1 MHGETPLLRFNELT
15 KEKVFT
21 MAVKVGINGFGRI
34 GRNVFRAALG
44 NPDIDIVAVN
54 DLTSP
59 ATLAHLLKYD
69 SILGNLKNEI
79 SSSSDSI
86 TVDGKSIEVFAE
98 RDPAKLDWTSTEAQ
112 IIVESTGIF
121 TDATK
126 AKAHLQGSVKKVIIS
141 APATNEDITVV
152 LGVNESKYDPAKH
165 NIISNASC
173 TTNCL
178 APVVKVL
185 HEEFGIV
192 SGIMTTI
199 HSYTNDQVILDFP
212 HKDLRRARA
221 AAINMIPSS
230 TGAAK
235 ALKLVI
241 PEMAGKLDGFAIRV
255 PTPNVSVVDL
265 TFISEKPV
273 TVETVNASLKK
284 AADGKLKGI
293 LGYETAEL
301 VSSDFKGDAR
311 SSIVDSPLTKVVGNS
326 VKVIS
331 WYDNEW
337 GYSNRVRDLVL
348 FLAEKGL

>member
-1 MHGETPLLRFNELT
+1 
-15 KEKVFT
+15 

-34 GRNVFRAALG
+34 GRNVFRASLG
-44 NPDIDIVAVN
+44 NPEIDIVAVN
-54 DLTSP
+54 DLTNP

-79 SSSSDSI
+79 SSSADSI
-86 TVDGKSIEVFAE
+86 TVDGKTIRVYAE
-98 RDPAKLDWTSTEAQ
+98 KDPAKLDWTSNGAQ
-112 IIVESTGIF
+112 IIIESTGIF
-121 TDATK
+121 TDAAK

-141 APATNEDITVV
+141 APATNEDITLV
-152 LGVNESKYDPAKH
+152 LGVNQSKYDPAKH

-178 APVVKVL
+178 APVVKVIL
-185 HEEFGIV
+185 ETTGLV

-221 AAINMIPSS
+221 AALSMIPTS

-241 PEMAGKLDGFAIRV
+241 PETAGKLDGFAIRV
-255 PTPNVSVVDL
+255 PTPNVSIVDL
-265 TFISEKPV
+265 TFISEK
-273 TVETVNASLKK
+273 TTDAKAVNAALK
-284 AADGKLKGI
+284 AASEGELKGI
-293 LGYETAEL
+293 LGYDENQL
-301 VSSDFKGDAR
+301 VSSDFKGNPL
-311 SSIVDSPLTKVVGNS
+311 SSIVDAPLTKVVGQS
-326 VKVIS
+326 VKVLS

-337 GYSNRVRDLVL
+337 GYSNRVVDLIG
-348 FLAEKGL
+348 FLEKKGL

>member
-1 MHGETPLLRFNELT
+1 
-15 KEKVFT
+15 

-34 GRNVFRAALG
+34 GRNVLRAALG
-44 NPDIDIVAVN
+44 NSNIDFVAVN

-69 SILGNLKNEI
+69 SILGNLPNAI
-79 SSSSDSI
+79 SVDGDYI
-86 TVDGKSIEVFAE
+86 LVDGKKIRVYAE
-98 RDPAKLDWTSTEAQ
+98 RDPAKLPWADHGAQ
-112 IIVESTGIF
+112 IVVESTGHF

-126 AKAHLQGSVKKVIIS
+126 AKAHLGETVKKVIIS
-141 APATNEDITVV
+141 APASNEDITVV
-152 LGVNESKYDPAKH
+152 LGVNENKYDPAKH
-165 NIISNASC
+165 HVISNASC

-185 HEEFGIV
+185 IENFGIV

-221 AAINMIPSS
+221 AALNMIPTS

-241 PEMAGKLDGFAIRV
+241 PESAGKLDGFAIRV

-265 TFISEKPV
+265 TIVPEKPA
-273 TVETVNASLKK
+273 TEEAINAAMK
-284 AADGKLKGI
+284 AASEGGLKGI
-293 LGYETAEL
+293 LGYETNEL
-301 VSSDFKGDAR
+301 VSSDFKGDKR
-311 SSIVDSPLTKVVGNS
+311 SSIFDSKLTKVVGNS
-326 VKVIS
+326 AKVIS

-337 GYSNRVRDLVL
+337 GYSNRVVDMLG
-348 FLAEKGL
+348 FLASKGL

>member
-1 MHGETPLLRFNELT
+1 
-15 KEKVFT
+15 

-34 GRNVFRAALG
+34 GRNVLRAALG
-44 NPDIDIVAVN
+44 NPEIDFVAVN

-69 SILGNLKNEI
+69 SILGNLKNEVVAGEDFI
-79 SSSSDSI
+79 A
-86 TVDGKSIEVFAE
+86 VDGKKIKVYAE
-98 RDPAKLDWTSTEAQ
+98 RDPAKLNWAEVGAQ
-112 IIVESTGIF
+112 IVVESTGFF

-126 AKAHLQGSVKKVIIS
+126 AKAHLGETVKKVIIS
-141 APATNEDITVV
+141 APASNEDITLV
-152 LGVNESKYDPAKH
+152 LGVNEDKYDASKH
-165 NIISNASC
+165 NVISNASC

-185 HEEFGIV
+185 LAHCGIV

-199 HSYTNDQVILDFP
+199 HSYTNDQVILDTP

-221 AAINMIPSS
+221 AALSMIPSS

-241 PEMAGKLDGFAIRV
+241 PESSGKLDGFAIRV
-255 PTPNVSVVDL
+255 PTPNVSIVDL
-265 TFISEKPV
+265 TFIAEKPI
-273 TVETVNASLKK
+273 TAEALNAAFKK
-284 AADGKLKGI
+284 AADGELKGI
-293 LGYETAEL
+293 LGYDENLL

-311 SSIVDSPLTKVVGNS
+311 SSILDAPLTKVVGNS
-326 VKVIS
+326 VKVLS

-337 GYSNRVRDLVL
+337 GYSNRVVDLIS
-348 FLAEKGL
+348 FLVKKGL